1 MPMQRLGLFGGS
13 FDPVHLGHLLLAQ
26 AAQEEL
32 RLDRLIFV
40 PAARSPFKPATEP
53 APAADR
59 LRLLRL
65 GMAGRSSWDL
75 DAREIE
81 RGGVSYTVDTLRE
94 YQERFPQ
101 ASLFYLIGADHAP
114 LLPQWRGAS
123 ELARLA
129 TFLVIPRPGEALAAI
144 PPPFRGLYLKGIP
157 VGVSSSLVRERL
169 RQGLSVDGLVP
180 DAVAESLHRRPL
192 YL

>member
-1 MPMQRLGLFGGS
+1 MQRLGLFGGS

-40 PAARSPFKPATEP
+40 PAARSPFKPETEP
-53 APAADR
+53 APAGER
-59 LRLLRL
+59 LRLLRMA
-65 GMAGRSSWDL
+65 MAGRSSWDL
-75 DAREIE
+75 DVREIE

-94 YQERFPQ
+94 YRGRFPQ
-101 ASLFYLIGADHAP
+101 ASFFYLIGADHAP
-114 LLPQWRGAS
+114 WLPQWRGAE
-123 ELARLA
+123 ELAQLA

-157 VGVSSSLVRERL
+157 VGVSSSLIRQRL
-169 RQGLSVDGLVP
+169 RQGLAVDGLVP
-180 DAVAESLHRRPL
+180 DAVAQSLQRRPL